1 MVRYLHFSVCVCFFK
16 LLYFLMGDRAIALPN
31 PVLMRTCGT
40 YSNTIIFPL
49 GIFQGKQAH
58 THPVE
63 NKKFIV
69 EINNGL
75 DANRI

>member
-1 MVRYLHFSVCVCFFK
+1 
-16 LLYFLMGDRAIALPN
+16 MGDRAIALPN